1 MNDLSVKSFMTI
13 PEAAELIGV
22 SVGTFRNMLSKQRP
36 FDQYRVGH
44 RIYLLR
50 EQVEEEVQRRNE
62 GLRKPYKTRLWKGVR

>member
-22 SVGTFRNMLSKQRP
+22 SVATFRNMLSKQRP

-62 GLRKPYKTRLWKGVR
+62 GLRKPYKTRLRKGVR

>member
-1 MNDLSVKSFMTI
+1 MDDISAKSFMTI
-13 PEAAELIGV
+13 HEVAELLGI
-22 SVGTFRNMLSKQRP
+22 SVGTFRNILSKQRP

-62 GLRKPYKTRLWKGVR
+62 GLRKPYKTRLRKGVS